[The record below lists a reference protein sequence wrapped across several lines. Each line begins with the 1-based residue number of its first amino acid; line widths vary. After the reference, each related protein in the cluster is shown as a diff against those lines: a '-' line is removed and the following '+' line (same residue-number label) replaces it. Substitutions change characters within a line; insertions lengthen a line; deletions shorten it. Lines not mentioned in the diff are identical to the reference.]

1 MQVRSFESINGFA
14 ADLTDAQVVR
24 LLSSGEVEDIEP
36 VIQRHVLADA
46 VIPGQ
51 QTTPFGV
58 AMVNAPSVWPVTK
71 GKALNGTG
79 SIHVAAIDTGIDY
92 RSPELQRAYKG
103 GHNFIANNDDPFD
116 DFGHGSHV
124 SGIIVAADDRNGV
137 VGVAPDADIYALKV
151 LDQCGSGSSDNVISS
166 IDWILQKRQ
175 EIGGNWIVN
184 LSLGSD
190 QSSTAER
197 NAFQR
202 ASDAGVLFFAASGNS
217 YSGTDGLSFPAGYP
231 SVVSVGAVDSTQTV
245 ASFSQRGAGLKV
257 VAPGPS

>member
-1 MQVRSFESINGFA
+1 I
-14 ADLTDAQVVR
+14 
-24 LLSSGEVEDIEP
+24 
-36 VIQRHVLADA
+36 
-46 VIPGQ
+46 
-51 QTTPFGV
+51 
-58 AMVNAPSVWPVTK
+58 
-71 GKALNGTG
+71 AL
-79 SIHVAAIDTGIDY
+79 DY
-92 RSPELQRAYKG
+92 GPPLRTRAYKR
-103 GHNFIANNDDPFD
+103 GHTFIANNDDPFD

-202 ASDAGVLFFAASGNS
+202 ACEAGVVFFVVSGNS
-217 YSGTDGLSFPAGYP
+217 YSCTDVLSFTGG
-231 SVVSVGAVDSTQTV
+231 STRDVS
-245 ASFSQRGAGLKV
+245 R
-257 VAPGPS
+257 